1 MSWKLSW
8 WSQEAQNKSHSVSVS
23 PPSTSQPSLSP
34 KPLPPRGW
42 ASASL
47 PPAPQH
53 YNSAVLTVGSL
64 GSRTLLAFLV
74 SLLVRLP
81 LSLFF
86 LISLH
91 SWAWPCLVCWP
102 ASVWTLPDASAC
114 SPPSSYNKAF
124 FSATPR
130 TDLVLICHSVTS
142 FLRAAP
148 SLVTISSAK
157 SLIFWLIDWLF
168 LVLFLHNLCPTKV
181 LGTV

>member
-8 WSQEAQNKSHSVSVS
+8 WSQETQNKSHSVCVS
-23 PPSTSQPSLSP
+23 PPSTSHPFPSP
-34 KPLPPRGW
+34 KPLSPRGW

-47 PPAPQH
+47 PPAPLH
-53 YNSAVLTVGSL
+53 DNSAVLTMAL
-64 GSRTLLAFLV
+64 GTRTLLAFLV

-81 LSLFF
+81 LPLFF

-124 FSATPR
+124 SSTTPR
-130 TDLVLICHSVTS
+130 TDHVLICHPVTS

-148 SLVTISSAK
+148 SLVTIASAK
-157 SLIFWLIDWLF
+157 SLIFWLTDWLF
-168 LVLFLHNLCPTKV
+168 LVLFLHNLRPTKV
-181 LGTV
+181 LGRV